1 VELLVVAVLGIVVVA
16 LATALAPRVG
26 IAGPLALVAI
36 GIGVSLLPFF
46 PAWEVNPEIILVGVL
61 PLSAPFSA
69 RRMPSPRRS

>member
-1 VELLVVAVLGIVVVA
+1 MEALLIAVVGVVVVA

-46 PAWEVNPEIILVGVL
+46 PAFEVDPEIMWDYPTIRTLAAQLIELG
-61 PLSAPFSA
+61 A
-69 RRMPSPRRS
+69 R